1 MERFSSRYKNC
12 EANDPL
18 SVMCSIDEFMQE
30 LKFLAEYLNKNGLDD
45 ENFLNSLLVIVEKHI
60 NDFERIIDNDLYA
73 YVDEALILESAM
85 YVNYGSQLSP

>member
-1 MERFSSRYKNC
+1 
-12 EANDPL
+12 
-18 SVMCSIDEFMQE
+18 MCSIDEFMQE

>member
-1 MERFSSRYKNC
+1 
-12 EANDPL
+12 
-18 SVMCSIDEFMQE
+18 MCSIDEFMQE

-73 YVDEALILESAM
+73 YVDKALILENAIF
-85 YVNYGSQLSP
+85 VNYGSQLSP